1 MAFAGINYLAVVV
14 AALAGFLFA
23 GLWYGILSRAW
34 LSAIGQT
41 RSELT
46 ARRMPQALSWT
57 IAAVCMLVMAFVLA
71 GAIGHLGPGQVTLR
85 NGAISGAFLW
95 FGFVLTTIATNHAFQ
110 AARPSLTLI
119 DCGAWLGVLLV
130 QGAVIGWMGV

>member
-14 AALAGFLFA
+14 SALAGFLFA
-23 GLWYGILSRAW
+23 ALWYGAFRRAW
-34 LSAIGQT
+34 LNAMGRT
-41 RSELT
+41 GSEVTSRGMRLVV
-46 ARRMPQALSWT
+46 PVI
-57 IAAVCMLVMAFVLA
+57 IAVACSLIMAFVLA
-71 GAIGHLGPGQVTLR
+71 GAIGHLGPGQVTIR
-85 NGAISGAFLW
+85 NGVISGAFLW
-95 FGFVLTTIATNHAFQ
+95 FGFVFTTIATNHAFQ

>member
-14 AALAGFLFA
+14 SALAGLLFA
-23 GLWYGILSRAW
+23 VLWYGVFRRAW
-34 LSAIGQT
+34 LRALGRT
-41 RSELT
+41 RSES
-46 ARRMPQALSWT
+46 ASRGMQPVVSVI
-57 IAAVCMLVMAFVLA
+57 IAAACMLIMAFVLA
-71 GAIGHLGPGQVTLR
+71 GAIGHLGPGQVTVR
-85 NGAISGAFLW
+85 NGVISGAFLW
-95 FGFVLTTIATNHAFQ
+95 FGFVFTTIATNHAFQ

>member
-1 MAFAGINYLAVVV
+1 MAFAGINYSAVVV

-23 GLWYGILSRAW
+23 GLWYSVLRRAW
-34 LSAIGQT
+34 LRAIGT
-41 RSELT
+41 TSSESAAHGL
-46 ARRMPQALSWT
+46 PQVVSMI

-71 GAIGHLGPGQVTLR
+71 GAIGHLGPGQVTPR

-119 DCGAWLGVLLV
+119 DTGAWLGVLLI

>member
-14 AALAGFLFA
+14 SALAGLLFVA
-23 GLWYGILSRAW
+23 LWYGVFRQAW
-34 LSAIGQT
+34 LKALGRTGS
-41 RSELT
+41 RT
-46 ARRMPQALSWT
+46 ASHRRLLPMM
-57 IAAVCMLVMAFVLA
+57 IAAACMLMMAFVLA
-71 GAIGHLGPGQVTLR
+71 GAIGHLGPGQVTVR

-95 FGFVLTTIATNHAFQ
+95 FGFVFTTIATNHAFQ

-119 DCGAWLGVLLV
+119 DGGAWLGVLLV